1 MELQRI
7 FMEVMRTE
15 STQSSVND
23 LHPLCSVKYVRA
35 PIYLIAAHMQ

>member
-15 STQSSVND
+15 STQSSVKD
-23 LHPLCSVKYVRA
+23 LHLLCNANYVRA